1 MGVMLDTED
10 TMATPT
16 LTTARGLLMLSPLLM
31 PSLLPMLRP
40 IPGWLM
46 AMAIT
51 LIATAMPDTEDTMA
65 TLMPTMARGLLM
77 LSPPLMPS
85 RLPMLRLIPGWLMAM
100 AITPIAT
107 AMPDT
112 EDTTATPTL
121 TMARGLLMLSPPLMP
136 SPLPMLRP
144 IPGWLMATAITLT
157 AMVML
162 DTEDTMAT
170 PTLTTARGLLMLSP
184 PLMPS
189 LLLMLRPIPGWL
201 MAMAIT
207 PIATATP
214 DTEDTTATL
223 MPTMARGLLMLSPPL
238 MLTLRLTPG

>member
-1 MGVMLDTED
+1 MG
-10 TMATPT
+10 
-16 LTTARGLLMLSPLLM
+16 LTTARGLLMLSPPLM
-31 PSLLPMLRP
+31 PSPLLMLRP

-51 LIATAMPDTEDTMA
+51 L
-65 TLMPTMARGLLM
+65 
-77 LSPPLMPS
+77 
-85 RLPMLRLIPGWLMAM
+85 
-100 AITPIAT
+100 
-107 AMPDT
+107 
-112 EDTTATPTL
+112 
-121 TMARGLLMLSPPLMP
+121 
-136 SPLPMLRP
+136 
-144 IPGWLMATAITLT
+144 T

-162 DTEDTMAT
+162 DIEDTMAT

-189 LLLMLRPIPGWL
+189 PLLMLRPIPGWL

-207 PIATATP
+207 LTAMVMP

-238 MLTLRLTPG
+238 MPMPRLTPG

>member
-1 MGVMLDTED
+1 MAMAITLTAMVMLDTED

-31 PSLLPMLRP
+31 PSPLPTLRP

-51 LIATAMPDTEDTMA
+51 PIAMAMPDTEDTM
-65 TLMPTMARGLLM
+65 
-77 LSPPLMPS
+77 
-85 RLPMLRLIPGWLMAM
+85 
-100 AITPIAT
+100 
-107 AMPDT
+107 
-112 EDTTATPTL
+112 ATPTL

-144 IPGWLMATAITLT
+144 IPGWLMAMAITLT
-157 AMVML
+157 ATAMP

-189 LLLMLRPIPGWL
+189 LLLMLRLIPGWL

-207 PIATATP
+207 LTAMVMP
-214 DTEDTTATL
+214 DTEDITATL
-223 MPTMARGLLMLSPPL
+223 MLTTARGLLMLSPPL
-238 MLTLRLTPG
+238 MPMP

>member
-1 MGVMLDTED
+1 MGLMAMATTLTAMVMLDTED

-16 LTTARGLLMLSPLLM
+16 LT
-31 PSLLPMLRP
+31 
-40 IPGWLM
+40 
-46 AMAIT
+46 
-51 LIATAMPDTEDTMA
+51 
-65 TLMPTMARGLLM
+65 MARGLLM
-77 LSPPLMPS
+77 L
-85 RLPMLRLIPGWLMAM
+85 
-100 AITPIAT
+100 
-107 AMPDT
+107 
-112 EDTTATPTL
+112 
-121 TMARGLLMLSPPLMP
+121 

-170 PTLTTARGLLMLSP
+170 PTLTTARGLLMGSP

-189 LLLMLRPIPGWL
+189 LLLMLRLIPGWLMAMAITPIATAIPDTEDTMATPTLTTARGLLMLSPPLMLRPIPGWL

-207 PIATATP
+207 LTAMVML
-214 DTEDTTATL
+214 DTEDTTVTL

-238 MLTLRLTPG
+238 MPMPRLTPG

>member
-1 MGVMLDTED
+1 MGPPLRPPPTPRPTPGCTTADCGEDTATTPTGPSPTLMPPTLTPMSTPTMVFPTLTMARGLLMLSPPLMPNPLPMLRPIPGWLMATAITLTAMVMLDTED
-10 TMATPT
+10 TMATPM

-51 LIATAMPDTEDTMA
+51 LLATAMPDTEDTMA

-85 RLPMLRLIPGWLMAM
+85 
-100 AITPIAT
+100 
-107 AMPDT
+107 
-112 EDTTATPTL
+112 
-121 TMARGLLMLSPPLMP
+121 
-136 SPLPMLRP
+136 PLP
-144 IPGWLMATAITLT
+144 
-157 AMVML
+157 
-162 DTEDTMAT
+162 
-170 PTLTTARGLLMLSP
+170 
-184 PLMPS
+184 
-189 LLLMLRPIPGWL
+189 MLRPIPGWL

-207 PIATATP
+207 PIATAMP

>member
-1 MGVMLDTED
+1 
-10 TMATPT
+10 
-16 LTTARGLLMLSPLLM
+16 
-31 PSLLPMLRP
+31 MLRP
-40 IPGWLM
+40 IP
-46 AMAIT
+46 
-51 LIATAMPDTEDTMA
+51 A
-65 TLMPTMARGLLM
+65 TLMP
-77 LSPPLMPS
+77 
-85 RLPMLRLIPGWLMAM
+85 
-100 AITPIAT
+100 
-107 AMPDT
+107 
-112 EDTTATPTL
+112 PTL
-121 TMARGLLMLSPPLMP
+121 TPMSTPTTAFPTLTTARGLLMLSPPLMP

-189 LLLMLRPIPGWL
+189 PLPMLRPIPGWL
-201 MAMAIT
+201 TAMAIT

-223 MPTMARGLLMLSPPL
+223 MPTMARGLLMLSPLL
-238 MLTLRLTPG
+238 MPTPRLTPG

>member
-1 MGVMLDTED
+1 
-10 TMATPT
+10 
-16 LTTARGLLMLSPLLM
+16 
-31 PSLLPMLRP
+31 
-40 IPGWLM
+40 
-46 AMAIT
+46 
-51 LIATAMPDTEDTMA
+51 
-65 TLMPTMARGLLM
+65 MARGLLM

-85 RLPMLRLIPGWLMAM
+85 LLPMLRPIPGWLMAM

-112 EDTTATPTL
+112 EDTMATPTL

-136 SPLPMLRP
+136 SLLPMLRP
-144 IPGWLMATAITLT
+144 IPGWPMAMAITLT

-184 PLMPS
+184 LLMPS
-189 LLLMLRPIPGWL
+189 PLPMLRPIPGWL

-207 PIATATP
+207 PIATAMP

-223 MPTMARGLLMLSPPL
+223 MPTMARGLLMLSPLL
-238 MLTLRLTPG
+238 MPTPRLTPG

>member
-1 MGVMLDTED
+1 MGTADCGED
-10 TMATPT
+10 TATTPTGPSPTLMPPT
-16 LTTARGLLMLSPLLM
+16 LT
-31 PSLLPMLRP
+31 PM
-40 IPGWLM
+40 
-46 AMAIT
+46 
-51 LIATAMPDTEDTMA
+51 
-65 TLMPTMARGLLM
+65 
-77 LSPPLMPS
+77 S
-85 RLPMLRLIPGWLMAM
+85 
-100 AITPIAT
+100 TP
-107 AMPDT
+107 
-112 EDTTATPTL
+112 TTAFPTL

-170 PTLTTARGLLMLSP
+170 PMLTTARGLLMLSP

-189 LLLMLRPIPGWL
+189 LLPMLRPIPGWL

-207 PIATATP
+207 LTAMVMLDTEDIMATPTLTTARGLLRLSPLLMPSPLPMLRPIPGWLTAMAITLTATATP

-238 MLTLRLTPG
+238 MPSLLPMLRPIPGWLMAMAITLTAMVMLDTE